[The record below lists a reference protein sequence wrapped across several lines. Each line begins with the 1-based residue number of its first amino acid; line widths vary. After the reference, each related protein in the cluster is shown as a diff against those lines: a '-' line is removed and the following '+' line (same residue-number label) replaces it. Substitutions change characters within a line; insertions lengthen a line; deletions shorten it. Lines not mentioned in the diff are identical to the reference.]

1 MGNSV
6 RLLLFVVTS
15 LALTSFLGPAPASA
29 GGLCSSLILS
39 CEDGHSYPF
48 CPIAVSEE
56 GEIATG
62 FLTLSPRHGL
72 HMRLVPM
79 GAGYRYIGSGVWF
92 EGIRSQAVLYFG
104 ESHAIACTVM
114 HE

>member
-29 GGLCSSLILS
+29 GGLCSSLILT
-39 CEDGHSYPF
+39 CEDGRTYPF

-62 FLTLSPRHGL
+62 YLTLSPRHGL
-72 HMRLVPM
+72 HMPWVPTGPAYRSIAP
-79 GAGYRYIGSGVWF
+79 GASFTTIPRPPCIYS
-92 EGIRSQAVLYFG
+92 A
-104 ESHAIACTVM
+104 
-114 HE
+114 

>member
-104 ESHAIACTVM
+104 ESRSIACTVT

>member
-6 RLLLFVVTS
+6 RLLLLVVISLVLTS
-15 LALTSFLGPAPASA
+15 LLGSSPASA
-29 GGLCSSLILS
+29 GGLCSSLILT
-39 CEDGHSYPF
+39 CEDGRSYPF

-62 FLTLSPRHGL
+62 YLTLSPRHGL

-79 GAGYRYIGSGVWF
+79 GAGYRYIGNGVWF
-92 EGIRSQAVLYFG
+92 EGIRSSAVLYFG
-104 ESHAIACTVM
+104 ESRAIACTVSN
-114 HE
+114 E